1 MKMLLI
7 EKIQKKE
14 LGMIGKMIMK
24 KVLEIKIDDKYKLIK
39 YFKYFELEIKL
50 NV

>member
-39 YFKYFELEIKL
+39 YLKYFE
-50 NV
+50 